1 MVVINNYEEFEQYIG
16 KELGVSEYLKITQ
29 EQINLFA
36 DATLDHQW
44 IHVDEERA
52 RTESQFGT
60 TIAHGYL
67 TLSVL
72 PHMWAQ
78 IADVRNVKS
87 LINYGIEKQEDQVY
101 IVGDFS
107 FGETEQVRRLLDLLQ
122 GTKYL
127 VVGNKDESSLT
138 LTKSFK
144 WIREIVDLNFRV
156 SAYPFLQEDF
166 RLVLCHYPILSWNG
180 KREGVCMVHGYCH
193 GRLDEYNRL
202 SGELRVDVGINARLS
217 RTNGGF
223 ISLEELY
230 NYFRWVSGNELFE
243 KYIKDNQEKFLI

>member
-1 MVVINNYEEFEQYIG
+1 M
-16 KELGVSEYLKITQ
+16 
-29 EQINLFA
+29 
-36 DATLDHQW
+36 
-44 IHVDEERA
+44 
-52 RTESQFGT
+52 
-60 TIAHGYL
+60 
-67 TLSVL
+67 
-72 PHMWAQ
+72 
-78 IADVRNVKS
+78 ADVYFISDTHFFHKGMMEEYPVRPFYGPADPDVYDDW
-87 LINYGIEKQEDQVY
+87 LIEFWNAIVKQEDQVY

-107 FGETEQVRRLLDLLQ
+107 FGETEQVRRLLDQLQ

-180 KREGVCMVHGYCH
+180 KREGVCMVHGHCH